1 MVREIF
7 SLHTGH
13 LWSCNVTI
21 VVLFSANP
29 HLSLISSISDEF
41 DEEES
46 VDLVSLELRVERE
59 IPLIVVV
66 LLVLDS
72 VSLSRSSLRENLRRL

>member
-1 MVREIF
+1 MVLEIF

-13 LWSCNVTI
+13 LWFCKVTI
-21 VVLFSANP
+21 VVSFSAKP

-59 IPLIVVV
+59 IPLVVVV

-72 VSLSRSSLRENLRRL
+72 VSLSGSSLREIVSRL

>member
-46 VDLVSLELRVERE
+46 VDLVSLEPVPRDTPFSADLTDDNFLS
-59 IPLIVVV
+59 PV
-66 LLVLDS
+66 L
-72 VSLSRSSLRENLRRL
+72 SLAV